1 MKPKICFINSSKI
14 WGGGES
20 WQFETML
27 DFRDKAEVVSLS
39 SPQGTLHKKA
49 AAAGITTMPIVAG
62 NLSFLNPI
70 KIIKAYLLLKQLAP
84 HAIMFNTANDFKLFT
99 MPAKWAGIPYR
110 LYRRDNGKPMKS
122 HWLNKI
128 LLRRGITHFLP
139 CSKFIQRSALSK
151 DPNLFPVE
159 KIQVI
164 YNSINLENWDVTP
177 AMALT
182 GKRNEGEVVFGCI
195 GRLSSEKGQLFLPEI
210 AHILKNKGLKFKI
223 LVAGTGPLR
232 DEMVSVIDRCRVA
245 DCVEL
250 LGFVESNKS
259 FMAAIDCLLIPSHW
273 EGLSTV
279 AIEAMAMNKPVI
291 AFDVAGNPE
300 VVIHQ
305 ETGFLIP
312 PFDLEQFADAI
323 EKIIIQPDLI
333 NQLGQSGRQLA
344 QKQFSR
350 AVTNHQLD
358 SFFIA

>member
-1 MKPKICFINSSKI
+1 MKQKVCFINSSKI
-14 WGGGES
+14 WGGGEG
-20 WQFETML
+20 WQLETML
-27 DFRDKAEVVSLS
+27 DFKNKADVVSLS
-39 SPQGTLHKKA
+39 SPKGPLHKKA
-49 AAAGITTMPIVAG
+49 AAAGITTIPIIVG
-62 NLSFLNPI
+62 NFSFLNPV
-70 KIIKAYLLLKQLAP
+70 KIIKAYRLLKQLAP
-84 HAIMFNTANDFKLFT
+84 HAIMFNIPNDFKLFT

-122 HWLNKI
+122 HLLNKV

-139 CSKFIQRSALSK
+139 CSKYIRRSALSK
-151 DPNLFPVE
+151 NPNLFPVE

-164 YNSINLENWDVTP
+164 YNSINLENWDATP
-177 AMALT
+177 AMPLT
-182 GKRNEGEVVFGCI
+182 GKRNDGELVFGCI

-210 AHILKNKGLKFKI
+210 ARILKNKGLKARI

-232 DEMVSVIDRCRVA
+232 DQMEDAIDRCKVA
-245 DCVEL
+245 DYVEL
-250 LGFVESNKS
+250 LGFVESSKS
-259 FMAAIDCLLIPSHW
+259 FMATIDCLLIPSHW

-312 PFDLEQFADAI
+312 PFDLERFADAM
-323 EKIIIQPDLI
+323 EKFIAQPDLI

-350 AVTNHQLD
+350 AVTNRELEV
-358 SFFIA
+358 FFTT

>member
-20 WQFETML
+20 WQLETML
-27 DFRDKAEVVSLS
+27 DFKEKAEVISLS
-39 SPQGTLHKKA
+39 SPRGKLHPKA
-49 AAAGITTMPIVAG
+49 VAAGIVTKPISTG
-62 NLSFLNPI
+62 NLSFLNPV
-70 KIIKAYLLLKQLAP
+70 KIIRAYRLLKQLAP

-122 HWLNKI
+122 HLLNKI

-139 CSKFIQRSALSK
+139 CSNFIQRSALSK
-151 DPNLFPVE
+151 DPNLFPAD

-164 YNSINLENWDVTP
+164 YNSINLENWDATP
-177 AMALT
+177 ATALE
-182 GKRNEGEVVFGCI
+182 GKRKDEEVIFGCI
-195 GRLSSEKGQLFLPEI
+195 GRLSNEKGQLFLPEI
-210 AHILKNKGLKFKI
+210 AQLLKAKGSHFKI
-223 LVAGTGPLR
+223 LVAGTGPMR
-232 DEMVSVIDRCRVA
+232 DEIEKAIDRCQVS

-259 FMAAIDCLLIPSHW
+259 FMATIDCLLIPSHW

-300 VVIHQ
+300 VVIDSH
-305 ETGFLIP
+305 TGFLVP
-312 PFDLEQFADAI
+312 PFDLEKFALAMEQLI
-323 EKIIIQPDLI
+323 SQPHLI
-333 NQLGQSGRQLA
+333 NQLGVAGRQLA
-344 QKQFSR
+344 ERQFSR
-350 AVTNHQLD
+350 AVTNRQLE
-358 SFFIA
+358 SFFI